1 MGWEEDEM
9 RHRPAPGRIGAA
21 FTLIE
26 LLVVI
31 VIIAGM
37 ATLMIPAG
45 DRVLHRARAA
55 SCMNNLRELGG
66 ALNLYLADH
75 NNIMPNLVIARES
88 VGDDPP
94 AIDSALLPYTGDP
107 KAFRCPADSK
117 KLWEKTGTSYIWNN
131 LVNGQNVASLD
142 FFGIAKIGSRIPV
155 MSDKENFHKYRDVE
169 VNILYADGHVAK
181 EIQFT
186 VGGK

>member
-1 MGWEEDEM
+1 M
-9 RHRPAPGRIGAA
+9 RRRPRHLRDCIFTRAA
-21 FTLIE
+21 FTLME

-31 VIIAGM
+31 VIIAGL
-37 ATLMIPAG
+37 ATLIIPAG

-55 SCMNNLRELGG
+55 ACMSNLRNLGA
-66 ALNLYLADH
+66 ALSLYLADH
-75 NNIMPNLVIARES
+75 NNVMPTLVIARETI
-88 VGDDPP
+88 GDDPP
-94 AIDSALLPYTGDP
+94 ALDSALLPYTEDT
-107 KAFRCPADSK
+107 KVFRCPADSK

-131 LVNGQNVASLD
+131 LVNGQNVTSLD
-142 FFGIAKIGSRIPV
+142 FFGRVKGSRIPV
-155 MSDKENFHKYRDVE
+155 ISDKENFHKYRDVE